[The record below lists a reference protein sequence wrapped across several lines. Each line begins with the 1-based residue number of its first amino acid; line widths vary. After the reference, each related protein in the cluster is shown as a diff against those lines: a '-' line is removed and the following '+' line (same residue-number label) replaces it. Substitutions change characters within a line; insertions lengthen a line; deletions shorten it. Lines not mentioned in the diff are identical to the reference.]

1 MCLTLAVGARPE
13 AAVRLWT
20 GRLSHPGL
28 QCPPL
33 RNGRNEGPTSWGCHV
48 PGTPRRRAREDTGV
62 SVGGGR
68 EVPPVCAPG
77 SHVGTTSGSPRP
89 QRTAGDRGRSALRGD
104 LPDVFP
110 TRPHQKPLPHGRCL
124 RRSFGGS
131 LRPGRAPARPG
142 EASMTSS
149 ALSPLPSPAPGPQQ
163 RDAPPPQLR
172 VRQDEHRGAAGT
184 ATGSSAGSSAR
195 PPPARLAGAARS
207 PPGGARGAGPAPL
220 RAPPAPRPG
229 PAHPRLRQTRARP
242 PATPPGA
249 ANPQW
254 DRTLRLFFGHWEEP
268 LRFGEGARDADPE
281 PHSSPAPALP
291 DAASQRTP

>member
-20 GRLSHPGL
+20 GGLSHPGL

-33 RNGRNEGPTSWGCHV
+33 RNGRNEGPTSWSCHV

-68 EVPPVCAPG
+68 EVPPCAPLG
-77 SHVGTTSGSPRP
+77 RTWAAPRARPALSGRRGTV
-89 QRTAGDRGRSALRGD
+89 AVARGEGT
-104 LPDVFP
+104 FP
-110 TRPHQKPLPHGRCL
+110 M
-124 RRSFGGS
+124 
-131 LRPGRAPARPG
+131 PG
-142 EASMTSS
+142 EASMTSP

-195 PPPARLAGAARS
+195 APPARLAGAARS

-242 PATPPGA
+242 RPRPPGPPIPRLGRGA
-249 ANPQW
+249 W